1 MNDGELALT
10 LLKSASSPEMRADN
24 RVHTFTYAITAWEGS
39 FAESNALYEGL
50 ALNVPARVST
60 GTGEDFSLAAVDS
73 KNIIIDTIKPAEDGS
88 GDIIIRM
95 YEGMKM
101 DTYACVTSML
111 FSGNVYSC
119 NMLEEVEEQLN
130 ALDGKLELHFRP
142 FEIKTIRITK

>member
-1 MNDGELALT
+1 MERPAQRSRDYDKDRFEVCNHRYSALCDNAHGFAVLNDCKYGISMNDGELALT

-73 KNIIIDTIKPAEDGS
+73 KNIIIDTIKTCRG
-88 GDIIIRM
+88 R
-95 YEGMKM
+95 K
-101 DTYACVTSML
+101 
-111 FSGNVYSC
+111 
-119 NMLEEVEEQLN
+119 
-130 ALDGKLELHFRP
+130 R
-142 FEIKTIRITK
+142 